1 MAQKEVCQGQKYNP
15 FTREFCQEEYALLK
29 GLKNNTTRDEDEE
42 RSPEGFTENEYLG
55 LQIPIMF
62 YFNELN
68 KSEQNQAEWATN

>member
-1 MAQKEVCQGQKYNP
+1 MAKNEVCQGQKYNP
-15 FTREFCQEEYALLK
+15 FTREFCREEYDLLN
-29 GLKNNTTRDEDEE
+29 GLKKNTKIRDEDEVEE

-68 KSEQNQAEWATN
+68 MSEQNQAE